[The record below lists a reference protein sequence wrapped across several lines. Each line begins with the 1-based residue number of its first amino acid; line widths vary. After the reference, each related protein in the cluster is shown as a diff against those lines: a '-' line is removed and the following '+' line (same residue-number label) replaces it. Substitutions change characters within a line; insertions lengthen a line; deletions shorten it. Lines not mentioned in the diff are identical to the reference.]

1 MTFGP
6 YLKREDFFQEFM
18 DQSERA
24 LNDNPERTNTC
35 KALAK
40 QISDTTLRAGG
51 ILMANKENL
60 TLRIDPELKKEASA
74 LFKSLGLDLSTAT
87 GIFYR
92 QALRKK
98 GLPFDVVL
106 EEPNKATR
114 KTMREASKGQ
124 NMVGPFDTVDDLM
137 EDLNAKD

>member
-1 MTFGP
+1 M
-6 YLKREDFFQEFM
+6 
-18 DQSERA
+18 
-24 LNDNPERTNTC
+24 C

-40 QISDTTLRAGG
+40 QITNTTLVSGG

-92 QALRKK
+92 QALRTK
-98 GLPFDVVL
+98 GLPFPVVL
-106 EEPNKATR
+106 EVPNKTTCKAM
-114 KTMREASKGQ
+114 KEAEEGK

-137 EDLNAKD
+137 KDLNAKD